1 MCNTFTRV
9 ISKLPLENQKQNR
22 MARQKPATK
31 KTPSPAKKRALKKA
45 ATPSKR
51 LARKPRSSK
60 SSANFKTSQ
69 SSQPQ
74 TTTPITNKTSK
85 LYRANPISQALGVAQ
100 IAGIFVAIFAFIGII
115 GLIVRHIYANR
126 PSHTQAQLQATEYEN
141 ALSRC
146 SQKPY
151 LVVTTTNNYN
161 EKRQDFYTPGFDSY
175 QTRVSEP
182 PATSSVTNRFDCE
195 LDSTHI
201 MYATPHY
208 SKDER
213 SAVLE
218 QYITYATSKGMRF
231 LAPSHLPPSYALNRQ
246 TLSSTAYTAAYSAV
260 GNEAL
265 DGYFTRCSLLRDVTD
280 RSSLQKYRT
289 PDKTVAKNS
298 AITLYGD
305 KEYTT
310 DNTEKLVARY
320 AETLDM
326 WCSFTQNGE
335 RYIPNEEITAIMSSF
350 AEQPRDTVLL
360 ATPVA
365 SETE

>member
-31 KTPSPAKKRALKKA
+31 KTPSPAKKRTPKKA

-51 LARKPRSSK
+51 PARKPRSSK
-60 SSANFKTSQ
+60 STAIPRSNQ
-69 SSQPQ
+69 PNQPQ
-74 TTTPITNKTSK
+74 TTTPIANKTRK
-85 LYRANPISQALGVAQ
+85 LYSVNPISQALGVAQ
-100 IAGIFVAIFAFIGII
+100 IAGIIIAILAFIGII
-115 GLIVRHIYANR
+115 GLIVRHAYANR
-126 PSHTQAQLQATEYEN
+126 PSHTQAQLQATEYES

-146 SQKPY
+146 GQKPY

-175 QTRVSEP
+175 ETRVTEP
-182 PATSSVTNRFDCE
+182 PASQSETKRFDCE

-208 SKDER
+208 GKDER
-213 SAVLE
+213 STVLE

-231 LAPSHLPPSYALNRQ
+231 LAPSHLPPSYTLNRQ

-265 DGYFTRCSLLRDVTD
+265 DGYFTRCSLLRDVAD

-289 PDKTVAKNS
+289 PEKTIAKNG

-305 KEYTT
+305 KEYTI

-320 AETLDM
+320 AETFDM

-350 AEQPRDTVLL
+350 TEQPRDTILQ

-365 SETE
+365 NETE